1 MSKFPLRT
9 WMSRALRASAFL
21 WTLTAGAVIALA
33 TVRAELINGLRNAG
47 AMAAGRWYAMAD
59 LLIPYYTVFGGAFLA
74 LALLTGILWIVQRQS
89 KQESAPAAGVST

>member
-9 WMSRALRASAFL
+9 WTSRALRASAFL